1 MCLVDIELD
10 ELSRIDHRSQT
21 AEWIFRGF
29 GKWFYF
35 NPGLYEDNPV
45 NNILMTSSTNPTD
58 V

>member
-1 MCLVDIELD
+1 VDIKLD

-29 GKWFYF
+29 KKSFYF
-35 NPGLYEDNPV
+35 NPGLYEVNPD
-45 NNILMTSSTNPTD
+45 NNILMTSSINPTD